1 MSIVVG
7 SHRVGFSNVA
17 QQQYNANT
25 HPRWEW
31 SPGPRTPA
39 FATTHT
45 QKQTPNKTVRS
56 TGLSSHHCRP
66 PVGVAP
72 RAANSSIRHNTQAS
86 KKKPNKTVRP
96 TGLSS
101 HHCRPPAVYPHQHE
115 VLTASCTMPDIFHSE
130 RLRRGRKSIIGNA
143 YHIRFSTE
151 DQNNCLSDFDTARSV
166 VLSIAQEHITGR
178 ATCICYCIMPDHVH
192 WLMLLRKGTLGNS
205 VSNIK
210 RLSNHLSNNNIPWQR
225 GFYDSGIKDKSIL
238 RVTARYIVAN
248 PLRAKLVST
257 VGDYPHWDAIWLGDD
272 QIDLQ

>member
-101 HHCRPPAVYPHQHE
+101 HHCRPPVGVAPR
-115 VLTASCTMPDIFHSE
+115 AANS
-130 RLRRGRKSIIGNA
+130 SIRHNTNPKANA
-143 YHIRFSTE
+143 N
-151 DQNNCLSDFDTARSV
+151 QNSSPNRVEPPA
-166 VLSIAQEHITGR
+166 
-178 ATCICYCIMPDHVH
+178 
-192 WLMLLRKGTLGNS
+192 
-205 VSNIK
+205 K
-210 RLSNHLSNNNIPWQR
+210 RLKLFELLHKNQQQTPKREATPFTLTNTKYSR
-225 GFYDSGIKDKSIL
+225 
-238 RVTARYIVAN
+238 RVV
-248 PLRAKLVST
+248 PC
-257 VGDYPHWDAIWLGDD
+257 
-272 QIDLQ
+272 QIFFIQSACEEAENR